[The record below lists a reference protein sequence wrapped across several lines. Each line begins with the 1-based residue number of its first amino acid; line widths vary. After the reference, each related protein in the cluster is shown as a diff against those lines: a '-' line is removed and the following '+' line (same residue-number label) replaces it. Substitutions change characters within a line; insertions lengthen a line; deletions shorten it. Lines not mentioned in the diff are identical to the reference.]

1 MKRNR
6 LWLLL
11 VLLPLAIILALVLGA
26 RAQEAKQ
33 GLHPPQGAKVA
44 LVVFED
50 LQCPDSAKA
59 NPLLEEAARKYNTPL
74 VRYDFPLPRH
84 MWAMNAAVLDR
95 YFDSQSRKLGDEFR
109 DAVFKNQTRLN
120 QDNLR
125 AFAEKFAREHD
136 VELPSQVDPDG
147 ALAGQVESDF
157 AMGRQLGVTHTP
169 TIYVVNDQRS
179 GSPFVETV
187 NRSELFQMIEAMK
200 QEAE

>member
-1 MKRNR
+1 MKRKR

-11 VLLPLAIILALVLGA
+11 VLLPLAILLALVLNA

-33 GLHPPQGAKVA
+33 ALRPPQGATLA

-74 VRYDFPLPRH
+74 VRYAFPLPRH
-84 MWAMNAAVLDR
+84 MWARNAAVLDR
-95 YFDSQSRKLGDEFR
+95 YFVSQSQQLGDEFR
-109 DAVFKNQTRLN
+109 NAVFQNQPQLN

-125 AFAEKFAREHD
+125 AFAEKFAKEHK
-136 VELPSQVDPDG
+136 VELPSQVDPNG

-157 AMGRQLGVTHTP
+157 EMGRQLGVSHTP
-169 TIYVVNDQRS
+169 TLYVVNKQRS
-179 GSPFVETV
+179 GAPFVETV
-187 NRSELFQMIEAMK
+187 NRSDLFQMIEAMK